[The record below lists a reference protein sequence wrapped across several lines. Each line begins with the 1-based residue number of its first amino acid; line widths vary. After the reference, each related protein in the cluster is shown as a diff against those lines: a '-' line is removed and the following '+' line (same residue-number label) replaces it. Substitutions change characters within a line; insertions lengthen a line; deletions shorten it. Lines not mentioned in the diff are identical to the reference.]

1 MDKTTVPEETA
12 SNIGKKFNRQ
22 DAFIEQ
28 IIMNPSKSKIS
39 LAIKAGYA
47 IKAIDKTVS
56 RLTND
61 KAFLKRLEARKDEI
75 QIRLQVTADK
85 VAEEYARIAF
95 LDPRDYYEYTQDG
108 GVTSKKS
115 SATDLKPVYEIE
127 ETRSGKGANGKNT
140 IKLKFYNKMDALKA
154 LRDMFGYDKPAKHAH
169 LVAGSGQGLD
179 PKRIETAILG
189 LIGTTAS
196 TPPS

>member
-61 KAFLKRLEARKDEI
+61 KAFLKRL
-75 QIRLQVTADK
+75 
-85 VAEEYARIAF
+85 
-95 LDPRDYYEYTQDG
+95 
-108 GVTSKKS
+108 
-115 SATDLKPVYEIE
+115 
-127 ETRSGKGANGKNT
+127 
-140 IKLKFYNKMDALKA
+140 
-154 LRDMFGYDKPAKHAH
+154 
-169 LVAGSGQGLD
+169 
-179 PKRIETAILG
+179 
-189 LIGTTAS
+189 
-196 TPPS
+196 